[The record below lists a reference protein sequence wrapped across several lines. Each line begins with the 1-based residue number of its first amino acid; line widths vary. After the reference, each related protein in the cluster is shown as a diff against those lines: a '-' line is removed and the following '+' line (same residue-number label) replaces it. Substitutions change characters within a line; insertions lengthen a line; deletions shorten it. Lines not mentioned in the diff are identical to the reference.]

1 MPNPP
6 PDDRGRLAAEL
17 AALLPRLRRFARTL
31 ARHPEDADD
40 LVQSA
45 LERGLG
51 RLDQWQPG
59 TRLDSWMFRIVQNL
73 WIDWL
78 RSPAGRLRGEHV
90 PLDDAAELA
99 GADGRDAEARVD
111 LQRTLSAMQRLPH
124 DQRVVV
130 ALVCVESLTYQEAA
144 AVLEIPVGTVMSRLA
159 RGRQRLHALLQ
170 PATGAADA
178 GRFGEERHG

>member
-1 MPNPP
+1 MSTIP

-31 ARHPEDADD
+31 ARDPEDADD

-51 RLDQWQPG
+51 RLDQWQAG

-78 RSPAGRLRGEHV
+78 RSPAGRLRGDHV

-99 GADGRDAEARVD
+99 GSDGRDGEVRVD
-111 LQRTLSAMQRLPH
+111 LQRTLAAMQRLPH

-130 ALVCVESLTYQEAA
+130 ALVCVEALTYQEAA
-144 AVLEIPVGTVMSRLA
+144 AVLEVPVGTVMSRLA
-159 RGRQRLHALLQ
+159 RGRQRLHQMLQ
-170 PATGAADA
+170 PGTGTAED
-178 GRFGEERHG
+178 GRSGEERHG